1 MSEKYKPSD
10 AMRDAISK
18 DKGILEIDS
27 NGELEYVK
35 NRELSQEEIENA
47 DEMMEEAERLGLG
60 NQKEMTES
68 REVDYEAEEMIM
80 EDEQLNKYIF
90 SRAKTEP
97 TNEEVAK
104 IKDTIKQMRKAKEI
118 FGKDFCGPKEI
129 EWVLGHPVYGQI
141 APEKIPE
148 IPFSQNE
155 LERAKDLGQMLVLRI
170 NKTAKGEP
178 LTIGKMNEVMEG
190 QIKSG
195 VLRGYRLLEHSI
207 VKRMHG
213 GYPSHSIMYEK
224 GRVANKAWYKNED
237 FFNKETPALRWA
249 LISKD
254 VMPGSKGGGYYNYL
268 HQTELI
274 VKFLTEEVFKD
285 QELPDIYQEAIKE
298 FESQKE
304 EIASMIESD
313 WKEAAR
319 RLTNLKITR
328 LTRNNAAEELY
339 DMLIRFRDLDERD
352 KLDMQMGKKSAGQ
365 VIATSS
371 RSSDG
376 KIVCLEP
383 NNYGA
388 EINKLYPLEKKEI
401 AADNIKFAAYFS
413 RLK

>member
-10 AMRDAISK
+10 AMRDAIRK

-47 DEMMEEAERLGLG
+47 NEMMEEAEKLGLG

-80 EDEQLNKYIF
+80 KDEELNKYIF

-104 IKDTIKQMRKAKEI
+104 IKDTIKQMRKAKKI
-118 FGKDFCGPKEI
+118 FGKDFCGPEEI

-170 NKTAKGEP
+170 DEIAEGEP
-178 LTIGKMNEVMEG
+178 LTIEKMNEVMEG
-190 QIKSG
+190 QSGIKLG
-195 VLRGYRLLEHSI
+195 FPLLEYSI
-207 VKRMHG
+207 VKRQ
-213 GYPSHSIMYEK
+213 YAQNSISYEK
-224 GRVANKAWYKNED
+224 GRIADRAWYKNED
-237 FFNKETPALRWA
+237 FCNKEVPNLRWA

-254 VMPGSKGGGYYNYL
+254 VMPGSDGNGYYNYL

-274 VKFLTEEVFKD
+274 VKFLMEEVFKD
-285 QELPDIYQEAIKE
+285 QELPDIYQEAIQE
-298 FESQKE
+298 FESQKG
-304 EIASMIESD
+304 EIASITESD

-319 RLTNLKITR
+319 RLTNLKITQ
-328 LTRNNAAEELY
+328 LTRNNTVEELY
-339 DMLIRFRDLDERD
+339 DMLIRV
-352 KLDMQMGKKSAGQ
+352 KKGYIMKGKHESK
-365 VIATSS
+365 IATSS
-371 RSSDG
+371 RSSKG
-376 KIVCLEP
+376 EIVCFRP
-383 NNYGA
+383 SMYGT
-388 EINKLYPLEKKEI
+388 EINGLFAQKNKEDDFVP
-401 AADNIKFAAYFS
+401 AFATYFS